1 MSIISEWMR
10 EHRITEV
17 ECITPDFT
25 GIARGKII
33 PKEKFDKEDFRTK
46 NYSYLIHSDL
56 DAIVDYI
63 EEEINTYVEKI
74 LIGIEDN
81 TKEDIEAYTLLLNN
95 SKLELRLKEKLIEK
109 IDTII
114 DDIATIDGSNETHLL
129 FKYSKVK
136 QTWENIESIFNKDNS
151 R

>member
-1 MSIISEWMR
+1 
-10 EHRITEV
+10 
-17 ECITPDFT
+17 
-25 GIARGKII
+25 
-33 PKEKFDKEDFRTK
+33 
-46 NYSYLIHSDL
+46 
-56 DAIVDYI
+56 VDYI

-136 QTWENIESIFNKDNS
+136 QTWEKY
-151 R
+151 